1 MAEYMI
7 RKSGEGEDILTIGS
21 LEWSPTDW
29 GYTTSDPVVENLLSV
44 VKENKEVEGMVS
56 VLRDDVQ
63 YSFVPRIF
71 AEDDDAFVGQLGD
84 YLGRMHELEGEAE
97 SSVWL
102 KEVAG

>member
-1 MAEYMI
+1 MTEYMI
-7 RKSGEGEDILTIGS
+7 RKSGDGDDILTIGS
-21 LEWSPTDW
+21 LEWSPADW
-29 GYTTSDPVVENLLSV
+29 GYMTSDPVVENLLSV

-56 VLRDDVQ
+56 VLEGDIQ

-84 YLGRMHELEGEAE
+84 YLGRVHELVGEP
-97 SSVWL
+97 SVWL